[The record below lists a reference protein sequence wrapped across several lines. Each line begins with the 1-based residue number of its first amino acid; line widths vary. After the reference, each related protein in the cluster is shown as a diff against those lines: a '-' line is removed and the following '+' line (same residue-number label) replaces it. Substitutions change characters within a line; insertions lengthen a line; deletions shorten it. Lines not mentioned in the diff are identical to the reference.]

1 MFPKTLFYPLW
12 VLPLLSM
19 LYLFACEGRSNAV
32 NPKAE
37 PAELSSQ
44 ARTPDEVLPKLLKL
58 AASTTPPEQ
67 KQLLEFLSSKDSLY
81 QLDPREDHIR
91 MPVLKLRLAQ
101 VYQAIKANNSAAMRD
116 TLTTLARS
124 GKPENCDACDTLLI
138 NALAMVRPA
147 TPEVVKF
154 WETHSSPDSIQL
166 KFTID
171 ALCEN
176 GSAPAVALLEKRLL
190 NAQIEP
196 EQKIAWMHEAILQH
210 RRNASLLA
218 GLDRI
223 LTTTLPKALRPPLV
237 ESLFD
242 YRPNEWF
249 RNDRNPPAP
258 DTQPLT
264 PEAKRLLQKIGAT
277 ALKKVALNANQRR
290 AVTKSLAELK

>member
-1 MFPKTLFYPLW
+1 MFCKTHFHSLW
-12 VLPLLSM
+12 ALPLLS
-19 LYLFACEGRSNAV
+19 LLCLFACEGRSNVV
-32 NPKAE
+32 NSKVE
-37 PAELSSQ
+37 PAAPSSQ
-44 ARTPDEVLPKLLKL
+44 ARTPDEVLQKLLKL
-58 AASTTPPEQ
+58 AASTTPAEQ

-81 QLDPREDHIR
+81 QLDPREDHIKL
-91 MPVLKLRLAQ
+91 PVHKLRLAQ

-147 TPEVVKF
+147 SSEVIKF

-190 NAQIEP
+190 DAQIEP
-196 EQKIAWMHEAILQH
+196 EQKIAWMHDAILRH
-210 RRNASLLA
+210 RHNASLLV

-223 LTTTLPKALRPPLV
+223 LTTTLPKALRAPLV

-264 PEAKRLLQKIGAT
+264 PEAKKLLQKIGAT
-277 ALKKVALNANQRR
+277 ALKKVTLNANQRR

>member
-1 MFPKTLFYPLW
+1 MFSKTLFYPLW
-12 VLPLLSM
+12 ALPLLS
-19 LYLFACEGRSNAV
+19 LLCLFACEGRSNVV
-32 NPKAE
+32 NSKVE
-37 PAELSSQ
+37 PAAPSSQ
-44 ARTPDEVLPKLLKL
+44 SRTPDDVLQKLLKL
-58 AASTTPPEQ
+58 AASTTPADQ
-67 KQLLEFLSSKDSLY
+67 KQLSAFLSSKDSLY
-81 QLDPREDHIR
+81 QLDPREDHIKL
-91 MPVLKLRLAQ
+91 PVHKLRLAQ

-147 TPEVVKF
+147 SSEVIKF

-190 NAQIEP
+190 DAQIEP
-196 EQKIAWMHEAILQH
+196 EQKIAWMHDAILRH
-210 RRNASLLA
+210 RRNALLLA

-223 LTTTLPKALRPPLV
+223 LTTTLPKALRPALV

-249 RNDRNPPAP
+249 RNDRNPPVP
-258 DTQPLT
+258 DSQPLT
-264 PEAKRLLQKIGAT
+264 PEAKKLLQKIGAT
-277 ALKKVALNANQRR
+277 ALKKVSLNANQRR